1 MKINACA
8 ALAAILFLSLSRIS
22 AAHVQDTVTV
32 HNTILPVITDREHN
46 VIAEFCIHNDSDSL
60 LVLDNVNV
68 RVSGPASSS
77 LDRISLMYSG
87 TMSVLYSETSSYVL
101 RDAFRHIGAGQ
112 QIFCHPAYVME
123 QSSSGIRSKS
133 SEGTGIALASG
144 KKLIKGENWFY
155 VSGSIDSRRIKNMA
169 DTFTLEITGISLN
182 GNPAVILNEGSTE
195 HRPATGVRQ
204 YMDDGVFVYRIP
216 GLATANDGS
225 LIAVYDV
232 RHTSGMD
239 LQDNID
245 VGMSRSLDKG
255 VSWEKMK
262 IIMDMGEWGGLPQ
275 AQNGIGD
282 PCVVVDSGTG
292 EIFVV
297 AVWTYGLGNNHAW
310 SQVGQGF
317 SPEETAQ
324 MMIVSSKDNGKTW
337 SAPRNITSQVKQK
350 DWCFTLQ
357 GPGRGISMKDGT
369 LVVPIQ
375 YQDASRIPHSGIM
388 FSKDHG
394 KTWKAYPGACP
405 RTTEAQVAEIRPGVL
420 MLNMRNDRKTGR
432 VVYTTSDLG
441 KTWTEHPGSEI
452 LREPVCMGSLLHVDA
467 GSNVLGR
474 DILFFS
480 NPDTKSGRNHITV
493 KASLDGGMTWPE
505 EFQILLDEEEGWG
518 YSCMT
523 QIDENTIGILYEGS
537 TSHLVFSSVRIKD
550 IVKIPSLSMGCAY
563 SDGMVLP
570 MNTELHIT
578 GTACPGAEVRARIA
592 GQDVS
597 TVADSS
603 GIWDLTL
610 EPLDAGTG
618 YEMTVASGNEELVF
632 KDVAA
637 GEVWIC
643 SGQSNMEF
651 PLRGS
656 YEARKYIEKSL
667 DPDLRFYS
675 MKSTLTTYG
684 VEWSGQDASRVNNME
699 YFSPAHWENSAPGTA
714 SGVSAVAYY
723 FGKMLRDSL
732 NVPVGLIM
740 NAVGGTTTESWVDRE
755 ALAEKYPAIL
765 CDWYHN
771 GLVMEWARERAAL
784 NMAKCSTGNR
794 RHPFTPGY
802 LFNAGI
808 KPLGHFPVT
817 GAVWYQGESNA
828 NNVESHE
835 RLFRLLVESWRKYW
849 DNDSMPFYFVQL
861 SSIDRPEWPL
871 FRDSQRRLMNEI
883 PHTGMAVSSDKGNRS
898 DVHPIYKKEIGERL
912 ALWRLHDSWNKD
924 IVPSGPLFR
933 EAVRT
938 EQGVVVSFDY
948 ADSLKTSDG
957 NAPECFELAGKD
969 RIFHPATASLAG
981 NVAVLHSD
989 DVPDPEYVRYAWQP
1003 YTEANLVNESGLP
1016 ASTFISEISSSVI
1029 HIDGKRAD
1037 EHDGLELKYR
1047 QSLLFI
1053 CKLQSLKFIPVSA
1066 GEVRDRHRHTVVLRR
1081 NS

>member
-216 GLATANDGS
+216 GLVTANDGS

-375 YQDASRIPHSGIM
+375 YQDASRFPHSGFM
-388 FSKDHG
+388 FS
-394 KTWKAYPGACP
+394 
-405 RTTEAQVAEIRPGVL
+405 
-420 MLNMRNDRKTGR
+420 
-432 VVYTTSDLG
+432 
-441 KTWTEHPGSEI
+441 
-452 LREPVCMGSLLHVDA
+452 
-467 GSNVLGR
+467 
-474 DILFFS
+474 
-480 NPDTKSGRNHITV
+480 
-493 KASLDGGMTWPE
+493 
-505 EFQILLDEEEGWG
+505 
-518 YSCMT
+518 
-523 QIDENTIGILYEGS
+523 
-537 TSHLVFSSVRIKD
+537 
-550 IVKIPSLSMGCAY
+550 
-563 SDGMVLP
+563 
-570 MNTELHIT
+570 
-578 GTACPGAEVRARIA
+578 
-592 GQDVS
+592 
-597 TVADSS
+597 
-603 GIWDLTL
+603 
-610 EPLDAGTG
+610 
-618 YEMTVASGNEELVF
+618 
-632 KDVAA
+632 
-637 GEVWIC
+637 
-643 SGQSNMEF
+643 
-651 PLRGS
+651 
-656 YEARKYIEKSL
+656 
-667 DPDLRFYS
+667 
-675 MKSTLTTYG
+675 
-684 VEWSGQDASRVNNME
+684 
-699 YFSPAHWENSAPGTA
+699 
-714 SGVSAVAYY
+714 
-723 FGKMLRDSL
+723 
-732 NVPVGLIM
+732 
-740 NAVGGTTTESWVDRE
+740 
-755 ALAEKYPAIL
+755 
-765 CDWYHN
+765 
-771 GLVMEWARERAAL
+771 
-784 NMAKCSTGNR
+784 
-794 RHPFTPGY
+794 
-802 LFNAGI
+802 
-808 KPLGHFPVT
+808 
-817 GAVWYQGESNA
+817 
-828 NNVESHE
+828 
-835 RLFRLLVESWRKYW
+835 
-849 DNDSMPFYFVQL
+849 
-861 SSIDRPEWPL
+861 
-871 FRDSQRRLMNEI
+871 
-883 PHTGMAVSSDKGNRS
+883 
-898 DVHPIYKKEIGERL
+898 
-912 ALWRLHDSWNKD
+912 
-924 IVPSGPLFR
+924 
-933 EAVRT
+933 
-938 EQGVVVSFDY
+938 
-948 ADSLKTSDG
+948 
-957 NAPECFELAGKD
+957 
-969 RIFHPATASLAG
+969 
-981 NVAVLHSD
+981 
-989 DVPDPEYVRYAWQP
+989 
-1003 YTEANLVNESGLP
+1003 
-1016 ASTFISEISSSVI
+1016 
-1029 HIDGKRAD
+1029 
-1037 EHDGLELKYR
+1037 
-1047 QSLLFI
+1047 
-1053 CKLQSLKFIPVSA
+1053 
-1066 GEVRDRHRHTVVLRR
+1066 
-1081 NS
+1081 

>member
-216 GLATANDGS
+216 GLVTANDGS

-969 RIFHPATASLAG
+969 RIFHPVTASLAG

-1029 HIDGKRAD
+1029 HDNIIDGKRAD
-1037 EHDGLELKYR
+1037 EHDGLELKY
-1047 QSLLFI
+1047 
-1053 CKLQSLKFIPVSA
+1053 
-1066 GEVRDRHRHTVVLRR
+1066 
-1081 NS
+1081 

>member
-1 MKINACA
+1 MKINVCA
-8 ALAAILFLSLSRIS
+8 ASAAILFLSLSRIS
-22 AAHVQDTVTV
+22 AAPAQDTVTV

-46 VIAEFCIHNDSDSL
+46 VIAEFCIRNDSDST

-68 RVSGPASSS
+68 RLSGPASGS

-87 TMSVLYSETSSYVL
+87 TMSVLYSGTSSYVL

-112 QIFCHPAYVME
+112 QIFCHPAYVTE
-123 QSSSGIRSKS
+123 QSGYGIRRKS
-133 SEGTGIALASG
+133 SEGACIALASG

-155 VSGSIDSRRIKNMA
+155 VSGSIDSRRIKDMA

-204 YMDDGVFVYRIP
+204 FMDDGVFVYRIP
-216 GLATANDGS
+216 GLDTANDGS

-245 VGMSRSLDKG
+245 VGMSRSRDNG

-282 PCVVVDSGTG
+282 PCVVVDRETG

-310 SQVGQGF
+310 SLVGQGF

-337 SAPRNITSQVKQK
+337 SAPRNITSQVKQR
-350 DWCFTLQ
+350 DWYFTLQ

-375 YQDASRIPHSGIM
+375 YQDAGRIPHSGIM

-467 GSNVLGR
+467 GSNSLGR

-505 EFQILLDEEEGWG
+505 EFQMLLDEEEGWG

-550 IVKIPSLSMGCAY
+550 IVRIPALSMGCAY

-570 MNTELHIT
+570 RNAELHIT

-597 TVADSS
+597 TAADSS
-603 GIWDLTL
+603 GRWTLTL
-610 EPLDAGTG
+610 KPLDAGTG
-618 YEMTVASGNEELVF
+618 YEMEVTSGDEKLVF
-632 KDVAA
+632 KDVAV

-651 PLRGS
+651 PLKGS
-656 YEARKYIEKSL
+656 YEARKYIDRSL

-684 VEWSGQDASRVNNME
+684 VEWSEKDASRVNNME
-699 YFSPAHWENSAPGTA
+699 YFSPAHWENSAPCTA

-755 ALAEKYPAIL
+755 ALAEKYPEIL
-765 CDWYHN
+765 CGWYHN
-771 GLVMEWARERAAL
+771 DLVMEWARERAAM

-802 LFNAGI
+802 LFDAGI

-883 PHTGMAVSSDKGNRS
+883 PHTGMAVSSDRGNRS

-912 ALWRLHDSWNKD
+912 ALWRLHDSRNKD

-938 EQGVVVSFDY
+938 EQGVAVFFDY
-948 ADSLKTSDG
+948 ADSLRTSDG

-969 RIFHPATASLAG
+969 RVFHPATASLAG

-1016 ASTFISEISSSVI
+1016 ASTFISEISSSGI
-1029 HIDGKRAD
+1029 HDNIINGRRTD
-1037 EHDGLELKYR
+1037 EHDSLELKY
-1047 QSLLFI
+1047 
-1053 CKLQSLKFIPVSA
+1053 
-1066 GEVRDRHRHTVVLRR
+1066 
-1081 NS
+1081 